1 MDKYFISEKKRL
13 ILDENIIL
21 TKIASNDKI
30 ILFQDYH
37 DKYYISLDNNDKII
51 ECNLAASI
59 DVCDDVI
66 SEEIDDKYSLY
77 QKESKYYLI
86 IR

>member
-1 MDKYFISEKKRL
+1 MDKYFISEKKQL
-13 ILDENIIL
+13 ILNENIIL

-37 DKYYISLDNNDKII
+37 NKYYISLDNNDKII
-51 ECNLAASI
+51 ECNLADICS
-59 DVCDDVI
+59 DVI

-77 QKESKYYLI
+77 QKDNKYYLI